1 MTLSEKYKRMVVGGK
16 IIITDS
22 RIKWNKCNIDL
33 VLLTGLAIDHGKMV
47 LGLVWK
53 IIMID
58 KSMLKIK

>member
-1 MTLSEKYKRMVVGGK
+1 MVVGGK